1 MGKRRLID
9 VKLVAKVEEKACRLA
24 RETAGVGE
32 SEVGGDQEIVDVV
45 VVDLAGDC
53 FVVAGRARVA
63 EDGSLVGGGPHET
76 EDSGVERG
84 IGCPQI
90 VEGKVILRVGEDFGQ
105 VELRLGG
112 VTDGYNRAREE
123 FGS

>member
-1 MGKRRLID
+1 ME
-9 VKLVAKVEEKACRLA
+9 LVAKVEEEACGFA

-32 SEVGGDQEIVDVV
+32 GEVGGDQEIVDVV

-90 VEGKVILRVGEDFGQ
+90 VKGKVVLGVGEDFGQ
-105 VELRLGG
+105 VEFRLRG
-112 VTDGYNRAREE
+112 VTDSYNRAREE

>member
-1 MGKRRLID
+1 ME
-9 VKLVAKVEEKACRLA
+9 LVAKVEEEACGFA

-32 SEVGGDQEIVDVV
+32 GEVGGDQEIVDVV

-76 EDSGVERG
+76 EDGSVNRGV
-84 IGCPQI
+84 GCAQV
-90 VEGKVILRVGEDFGQ
+90 VEGKVVLGVG
-105 VELRLGG
+105 
-112 VTDGYNRAREE
+112 
-123 FGS
+123 

>member
-32 SEVGGDQEIVDVV
+32 GKVGGDQEVVDSI

-53 FVVAGRARVA
+53 LVVAGGAIVS
-63 EDGSLVGGGPHET
+63 ENGSLVGG
-76 EDSGVERG
+76 
-84 IGCPQI
+84 CPQ
-90 VEGKVILRVGEDFGQ
+90 
-105 VELRLGG
+105 
-112 VTDGYNRAREE
+112 
-123 FGS
+123 